1 MDISFGKVLRWKRI
15 TEIIIISL
23 ILAGIALLPV
33 GGGTVQ
39 QLNTGNIGL
48 PEQAVQE
55 LRNLLKP

>member
-1 MDISFGKVLRWKRI
+1 MDVSFGKVLRWKRI